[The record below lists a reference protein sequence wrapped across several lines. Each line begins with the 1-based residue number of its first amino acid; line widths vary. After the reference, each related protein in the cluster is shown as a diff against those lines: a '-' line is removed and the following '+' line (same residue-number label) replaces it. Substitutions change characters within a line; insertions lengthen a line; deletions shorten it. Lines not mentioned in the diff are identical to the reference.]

1 MNPPLQAEQMAT
13 NEGIMASLMTNIKRA
28 KLRQII
34 NALNYRDHGVQLV
47 GERSYSP
54 PTPPFSLT
62 ISRSH
67 RRATPASQ

>member
-34 NALNYRDHGVQLV
+34 NALNYRDHVQTCAGRQRV
-47 GERSYSP
+47 AIGGGGGN
-54 PTPPFSLT
+54 
-62 ISRSH
+62 
-67 RRATPASQ
+67 